1 MALVSADDTR
11 VTCAPLADE
20 DEGFKAALNIDN
32 SVARLGFYG
41 PQGSKLWVTSGTE
54 TFHLWEW
61 AAACSDEAE
70 GEALILSFAAEASPR
85 VPVHVASSVEV
96 FCSRH
101 CPGGQPK
108 WQAWGESSW
117 AVAMYCYFGEML
129 TALAREQ
136 AGGQL
141 GCSPRQT
148 SVGRVGMQK

>member
-1 MALVSADDTR
+1 M
-11 VTCAPLADE
+11 CAPPADE

-70 GEALILSFAAEASPR
+70 GERLFKVSLRSACSCC
-85 VPVHVASSVEV
+85 VEV

-101 CPGGQPK
+101 CSG
-108 WQAWGESSW
+108 
-117 AVAMYCYFGEML
+117 Y
-129 TALAREQ
+129 
-136 AGGQL
+136 
-141 GCSPRQT
+141 
-148 SVGRVGMQK
+148 